1 VTVYRRRDSTGYLQG
16 IPTYGFFST
25 GGGIVG
31 DYGRIKPHMTVHDY
45 RMVGV
50 FHTTREPMQSFV
62 ISMK

>member
-1 VTVYRRRDSTGYLQG
+1 
-16 IPTYGFFST
+16 
-25 GGGIVG
+25 VG